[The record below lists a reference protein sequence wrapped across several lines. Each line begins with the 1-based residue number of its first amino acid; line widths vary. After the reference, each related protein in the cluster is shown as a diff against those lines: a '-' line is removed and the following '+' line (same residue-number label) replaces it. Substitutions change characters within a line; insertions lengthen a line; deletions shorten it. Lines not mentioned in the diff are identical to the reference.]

1 MCFGVHL
8 VFYKVYW
15 KFLTSGIRVTMLD
28 YWDLKLLICII
39 SGFFLVIWTHLIV
52 IWTLI
57 LFWGENILINKIVKP
72 LNLCVMAIKF
82 FSSLELIK
90 GLCIWFTGLYNFFFV
105 SHLLAYYFIWDKG
118 FTYLV
123 LAFSTW
129 HNFIYIYFLF
139 IWVTNK
145 TMVICLI
152 WIIYYF
158 LANCFFY
165 ETVINW

>member
-1 MCFGVHL
+1 MCFVAHL
-8 VFYKVYW
+8 VLYKVYW
-15 KFLTSGIRVTMLD
+15 KFPISGIRATITVR
-28 YWDLKLLICII
+28 LLW
-39 SGFFLVIWTHLIV
+39 FKALFDMYYIWILLF

-57 LFWGENILINKIVKP
+57 LFWGETILINKIVKP

-90 GLCIWFTGLYNFFFV
+90 GLCIWFTGLYNFFLFV
-105 SHLLAYYFIWDKG
+105 SHLLAYYSIWDKSS
-118 FTYLV
+118 TYLV